1 MAGSLWEVALAMQ
14 RGEAWLDRVLR
25 AVCAVCAVDGRRH
38 IQHIRSAQY
47 AAANVIPYSFEPYL
61 KLVQY
66 SWMNSACTSSLVQYK
81 MVWARSAFL
90 LRTLVS
96 SLILLCWLSTRNG
109 HRSQEK
115 PR

>member
-1 MAGSLWEVALAMQ
+1 MGSGAVHAARRGLA
-14 RGEAWLDRVLR
+14 RSSTPCS
-25 AVCAVCAVDGRRH
+25 VCSVYSRWASPKTAFG
-38 IQHIRSAQY
+38 SAQY

-66 SWMNSACTSSLVQYK
+66 SWMNCACTSSLVQYK

-90 LRTLVS
+90 LRTLLS
-96 SLILLCWLSTRNG
+96 SLIVLCWLAAGNG
-109 HRSQEK
+109 HRAQEK